1 MSINGK
7 QYVWDFFEDLKKNNS
22 KEWMDENRKRYHTA
36 KQYWLDEVEAML
48 ERLSQHDPSFKQFR
62 PKDVIMRITNN
73 RMFHKDKPIYRT
85 NFSCSPF
92 TKEEKISKI
101 FFSFGPEFT
110 LIGSG
115 LYRPEKEVLKSV
127 REAIDYDAQEL
138 IDIIST
144 KKFEKLFGGLAPDEH
159 QLKRVPKGFPA
170 DHPQVDLLRRKSFNA
185 HIKPDSK
192 KLIKGNLPDI
202 VENAFVTAQPLV
214 QWLEKATSV

>member
-36 KQYWLDEVEAML
+36 KQYWLDEVESML
-48 ERLSQHDPSFKQFR
+48 ERLSQHDPFFKQFG

-85 NFSCSPF
+85 NFSCAPF
-92 TKEEKISKI
+92 TREEKISKI
-101 FFSFGPEFT
+101 FFAFGPEFT
-110 LIGSG
+110 VMGSG
-115 LYRPEKEVLKSV
+115 LYRPEKEVLQSV

-138 IDIIST
+138 LDILAE
-144 KKFEKLFGGLAPDEH
+144 KKFQKLFGGLAPDEH
-159 QLKRVPKGFPA
+159 QLKRAPKGFPK
-170 DHPQVDLLRRKSFNA
+170 DHPNVDLLRRKSFNA
-185 HIKPDSK
+185 HVKPDPK
-192 KLIKGNLPDI
+192 KLIKGNLSDI
-202 VENAFVTAQPLV
+202 VEEAFVTAQPLV